1 MALHVR
7 AVGGAQVAGDN
18 AVVGDVDFQV
28 LAGDARIVNDDIA
41 TGTAADYR
49 LVFGEQVLVAV
60 HLEHWAV
67 LGLRIGGDRHGI
79 ALHGF
84 GGEVE
89 VALGQVEILLE
100 DHDHRAYEGVM
111 LALRVLGE
119 IVGQLIGQGLATPC
133 LDTVEVRSTE
143 LETVFIRGHR
153 AVTAHGHGLGV
164 NLALQGAGK
173 IDRLQVF
180 GAKLGE
186 YSVDCTLHAFFKTVE
201 NAHSPPF
208 LILTHPTR

>member
-1 MALHVR
+1 
-7 AVGGAQVAGDN
+7 
-18 AVVGDVDFQV
+18 
-28 LAGDARIVNDDIA
+28 
-41 TGTAADYR
+41 
-49 LVFGEQVLVAV
+49 
-60 HLEHWAV
+60 
-67 LGLRIGGDRHGI
+67 
-79 ALHGF
+79 
-84 GGEVE
+84 
-89 VALGQVEILLE
+89 
-100 DHDHRAYEGVM
+100 M

-119 IVGQLIGQGLATPC
+119 VIGQLVGQGLATPC

-153 AVTAHGHGLGV
+153 AVAAHGHGLGV